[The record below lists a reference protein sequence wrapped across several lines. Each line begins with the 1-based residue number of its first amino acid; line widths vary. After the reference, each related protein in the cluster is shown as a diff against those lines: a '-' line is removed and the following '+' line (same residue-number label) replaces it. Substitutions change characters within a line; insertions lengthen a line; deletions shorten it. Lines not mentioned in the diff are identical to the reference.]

1 LWSETSRVLN
11 IEVIKA
17 TPLFEGLSDEALAF
31 FDSRVITKNYEA
43 GAVITAE
50 GSLGDSMFIVKSG
63 LVDVILNRDS
73 KDMVKIA
80 KLSPGDFAGELSLI
94 DSQPRSASLVA
105 RKDTQVLII
114 TRAALLDLHKH
125 EFDAFMKVIVNISRR
140 IGDRLRETDKIL
152 ASIAR

>member
-1 LWSETSRVLN
+1 MRN
-11 IEVIKA
+11 IEVIRA
-17 TPLFEGLSDEALAF
+17 TSLFHGLSDEALAF
-31 FDSRVITKNYEA
+31 FDSRVIAEDYES
-43 GAVITAE
+43 GAVMTAE

-63 LVDVILNRDS
+63 SVDVILNRKS
-73 KDMVKIA
+73 KDTVKIA

-105 RKDTQVLII
+105 RENTSVLII
-114 TRAALLDLHKH
+114 TRAALMDLHKKD
-125 EFDAFMKVIVNISRR
+125 FDAFMKVVVNITRR

>member
-1 LWSETSRVLN
+1 MRN
-11 IEVIKA
+11 IEVIRA
-17 TPLFEGLSDEALAF
+17 TSLFEGLSDEALAF
-31 FDSRVITKNYEA
+31 FDSRVIAEDYES
-43 GAVITAE
+43 GTVITAE

-63 LVDVILNRDS
+63 SVDVILNRKS

-80 KLSPGDFAGELSLI
+80 RLSPGDFAGELSLI

-105 RKDTQVLII
+105 GENTSVLII
-114 TRAALLDLHKH
+114 TRTALMDIHKKD
-125 EFDAFMKVIVNISRR
+125 FDAFMKVVVNITRR

>member
-1 LWSETSRVLN
+1 MWLETSRMLN

-17 TPLFEGLSDEALAF
+17 TLLFEGLGDEALAF
-31 FDSRVITKNYEA
+31 FDGRVIIKSYEA
-43 GAVITAE
+43 GTVITTE

-80 KLSPGDFAGELSLI
+80 ELSPGDFAGELSLI

-105 RKDTQVLII
+105 RQSTQILII
-114 TRAALLDLHKH
+114 TRAALLDLHEH
-125 EFDAFMKVIVNISRR
+125 DFDAFMKVIVNITRR
-140 IGDRLRETDKIL
+140 IGNRLRETDKVL
-152 ASIAR
+152 ATIAR